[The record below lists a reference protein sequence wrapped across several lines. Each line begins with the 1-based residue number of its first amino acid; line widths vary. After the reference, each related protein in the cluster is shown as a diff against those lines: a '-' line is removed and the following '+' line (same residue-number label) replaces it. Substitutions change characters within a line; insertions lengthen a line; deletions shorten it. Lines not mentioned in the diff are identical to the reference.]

1 MEDTLLGIGG
11 LVGSVLFLILVV
23 LGILL
28 PVSAYSAQKYARKC
42 FKELQYLHGQ
52 LDGIQQT
59 AAQQLELLDKIEKLT
74 RVQVKR
80 GTPEEARVEE
90 EPEGLEL

>member
-42 FKELQYLHGQ
+42 FKELQYLHG
-52 LDGIQQT
+52 
-59 AAQQLELLDKIEKLT
+59 
-74 RVQVKR
+74 
-80 GTPEEARVEE
+80 
-90 EPEGLEL
+90 